1 MMEAGELPAGLDTSR
16 ISLESPKT
24 AEHGDL
30 STNAALVLA
39 RGARCKPREIAERLA
54 EGMRGW
60 PETEAVEIAG
70 PGFVNLR
77 LTPSFWRQRL
87 GEMLDAGDDYG
98 RGDIGKGRRI
108 NVEYVSANPTGPLH
122 VGHGRGAVVGDAIA
136 SLLEKVGYEVSREYY
151 VNDGGQQITQLVYA
165 AYFRYLEA
173 LGAKGDEAAFRAF
186 FPGKEWEYRGDYL
199 KSVGQALKEKYG
211 ESLAERNE
219 QTGEWAPRPVAD
231 WFETVREATL
241 EAMLGLIRDDL
252 KALGIGHA
260 AFVHERHIVESGL
273 MERVEAILK
282 ERDLLYTG
290 RLEPPKG
297 KLPDDWESREQLL
310 FRATAFGDDVD
321 RPLKKSDGG
330 WTYFATDIA
339 YHLDKFQRGFN
350 GMIDVWG
357 ADHKGYVKRMKAAVE
372 AVTAGQAALDVR
384 ICNLVHLL
392 RAGKP
397 VKMSKRMGSFVTL
410 REVIDEVGK
419 DVVRFIML
427 TRTNEAA
434 LDFDLERV
442 TEQSKDNPVFYVQY
456 AHARA
461 RSARRRAAAQFPG
474 VDFSAQAL
482 RSADL
487 ACLAD
492 AGELGLIKHLAE
504 WPRIVEMAAA
514 AHEPHRIAFYLYDLA
529 SRFHVHWN
537 RGNDEPRLRLV
548 VPSDKALSAARLA
561 LVEGVA
567 LVIASGLRI
576 FGVEPVEEMR

>member
-1 MMEAGELPAGLDTSR
+1 MVEAGELPAGLDASR
-16 ISLESPKT
+16 VSLESPKT

-39 RGARCKPREIAERLA
+39 KGARCKPREIAELLA
-54 EGMRGW
+54 ERIRSW
-60 PETEAVEIAG
+60 PEAQAVEIAG

-77 LTPSFWRQRL
+77 FVPSFWRERL

-98 RGDIGKGRRI
+98 RADTGKGQRVNI
-108 NVEYVSANPTGPLH
+108 EYVSANPTGPLH
-122 VGHGRGAVVGDAIA
+122 VGHGRGAVVGDAMA
-136 SLLEKVGYEVSREYY
+136 SLLEKVGYEVRREYY
-151 VNDGGQQITQLVYA
+151 VNDAGSQIEQLTWS

-173 LGAKGDEAAFRAF
+173 LGAEISEEVFKGF
-186 FPGKEWEYRGDYL
+186 FSGKELEYRGEYL
-199 KSVGQALKEKYG
+199 KPVGQALKERYG
-211 ESLAERNE
+211 ESLATRNE
-219 QTGEWAPRPVAD
+219 QTGEWEGRAID
-231 WFETVREATL
+231 EWFETVREATL
-241 EAMLGLIRDDL
+241 ETMMGLIRDDL
-252 KALGIGHA
+252 EALGIVHA
-260 AFVHERHIVESGL
+260 SFIHERKIVESGL
-273 MERVEAILK
+273 MERVEAILN
-282 ERDLLYTG
+282 ERDLLYMG

-310 FRATAFGDDVD
+310 FRATDFGDDVD

-339 YHLDKFQRGFN
+339 YHLDKFQRGFPN
-350 GMIDVWG
+350 LIDVWG

-372 AVTAGQAALDVR
+372 AVTGGQATLDVR
-384 ICNLVHLL
+384 LCNLIHLL

-397 VKMSKRMGSFVTL
+397 VKMSKRMGNFVTL
-410 REVIDEVGK
+410 REVINEVGK

-461 RSARRRAAAQFPG
+461 RSAQRRAGAEFPG
-474 VDFSAQAL
+474 ADFSASAL
-482 RSADL
+482 AGADL
-487 ACLAD
+487 SRLAD
-492 AGELGLIKHLAE
+492 SGELGLIKYLAE
-504 WPRIVEMAAA
+504 WPRLIEAAAA
-514 AHEPHRIAFYLYDLA
+514 AHEPHRIAFYLYELA

-537 RGNDEPRLRLV
+537 RGNEDPALRLV
-548 VPSDKALSAARLA
+548 IPSDKALTAARLA
-561 LVEGVA
+561 LAEGVA

-576 FGVEPVEEMR
+576 FGVEPMKEMR